1 MSSTS
6 NGQAANDVFAS
17 AREADGTLS
26 LDRGLEMTPRADSW
40 GLSATW
46 D

>member
-6 NGQAANDVFAS
+6 NGQAANVFAS
-17 AREADGTLS
+17 AREADGILS
-26 LDRGLEMTPRADSW
+26 LDYSLEMTPRADSW
-40 GLSATW
+40 GVSATW